1 MDAIAE
7 IKRLYYAASKATI
20 RQDLERAIDLL
31 KSLSSEEERER
42 AAVYMDGLVQMR
54 SEWSASARAKAGEL
68 RREPAEAASG
78 REGGAQASRG
88 GATTPPSGPRPSASA
103 RPIAAPPRRS
113 DRSKASSRRYR

>member
-7 IKRLYYAASKATI
+7 IKRLYYAATKATI

-54 SEWSASARAKAGEL
+54 SEW
-68 RREPAEAASG
+68 
-78 REGGAQASRG
+78 AQASRG
-88 GATTPPSGPRPSASA
+88 GVTNPHPSGPRPSVSA
-103 RPIAAPPRRS
+103 RPGATPRRYS
-113 DRSKASSRRYR
+113 DRSKASSRRSR